1 MQIDKFPNMGAIVL
15 PLGMRLV
22 LLKVEEAAHTGV
34 GFILSH
40 GVSP

>member
-1 MQIDKFPNMGAIVL
+1 
-15 PLGMRLV
+15 LGMRLV

-40 GVSP
+40 GV